1 MAPGSYPGKEGRVQ
15 LIREVSRVL
24 FQEAGRSEASALG
37 AA

>member
-15 LIREVSRVL
+15 LVREVSGVL
-24 FQEAGRSEASALG
+24 LQEAGRSEASALG